1 MIRWFINNRNLFL
14 AGLEVG
20 KSEIKVSADSVSGE
34 TPFLVDCHLSLC
46 VLMWWM
52 RQEISSGASLIRAL
66 IPFTWAS
73 PSQPDYFPKIPSPH
87 TITLGIKVLTYA
99 FWRNINIQSTAY
111 THMYMCVY
119 VYFLFN
125 H

>member
-52 RQEISSGASLIRAL
+52 RQEISSGASLIR
-66 IPFTWAS
+66 
-73 PSQPDYFPKIPSPH
+73 
-87 TITLGIKVLTYA
+87 VLVPLKRVEFNY
-99 FWRNINIQSTAY
+99 
-111 THMYMCVY
+111 H
-119 VYFLFN
+119 FLRLLLQTSSHLEFGFN
-125 H
+125 L